1 MFHVKHQDG
10 DPGGGVAALGAML
23 ERMAESLGIRLRSRD
38 AALLVRHLQLVLAAN
53 ERLNLTRIDDPERG
67 IRLHIVDS
75 LAPLAE
81 VDSAPRGRYAD
92 LGSGAG
98 YPGIPLGVA
107 AGRLAVLVES
117 VGKKAEFL
125 REATRELGLEHQI
138 RVYPGRAEA
147 LARQDPGGFSLVTAR
162 AVAQLA
168 SLVELASPLL
178 MHGGVFVA
186 MKGAPGEEEIAHGDA
201 AGRRVGMQRESVRH
215 LVLPD
220 GDETRTVVRYVKVGE
235 PTVELP
241 RADGRAQHRPLA

>member
-1 MFHVKHQDG
+1 
-10 DPGGGVAALGAML
+10 ML
-23 ERMAESLGIRLRSRD
+23 ERMAESLGIRLRSQD
-38 AALLVRHLQLVLAAN
+38 AALLVRHLQLVIAAN
-53 ERLNLTRIDDPERG
+53 ERLNLTRIDNPESG

-75 LAPLAE
+75 LVPLPE
-81 VDSAPRGRYAD
+81 VDSAPTGTYAD

-107 AGRLAVLVES
+107 AARPTVLVES

-125 REATRELGLEHQI
+125 REALKELGLEHQI

-147 LARQDPGGFSLVTAR
+147 LARQDPGGFSIVTAR